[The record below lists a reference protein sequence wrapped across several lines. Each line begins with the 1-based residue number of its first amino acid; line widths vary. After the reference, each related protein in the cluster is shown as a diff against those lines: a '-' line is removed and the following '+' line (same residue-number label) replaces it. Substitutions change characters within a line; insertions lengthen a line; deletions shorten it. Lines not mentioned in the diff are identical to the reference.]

1 MAGNFAL
8 NNLNMDLGLDVDE
21 RRLPTKNFMLISGV
35 VLILLLTFIFWII
48 TPTIKGIFT
57 TRTELEQANEK
68 LADYASKLDRIRALA
83 TSSDYQYSDLVD
95 KILPENNPFME
106 LQYSLNQLALEH
118 NLTFTRFEY
127 SPGLVATPSADF
139 ASSNRDAMSVAARYA
154 QEMDNEGFTM
164 FIEAQGPYNDLVAFL
179 KKLENFLMA
188 AGKRYAGNPNIAF
201 IDVGTFGLW
210 GEGHTGASSHLS
222 QEDTVRIT
230 KIHIDLHV
238 KAFPGTLLCIS
249 DDVDGAE
256 NQTGNYPATDYARS
270 KGVSLRDD
278 SIMVQNPPRSWF
290 HADMADRFWR
300 ELPVIVEHEHYG
312 SSKARG
318 AWDSDLLEKSVEDY
332 HASFMS
338 IHWRPQQEWDEC
350 KDAIRR
356 INLRLGYRIQLREM
370 ELPKTAEIGKPFSV
384 KSVWANAGVAP
395 CYPGGFMTLTFKD
408 EKGGIVAALSDETLD
423 FRTLKVG
430 PKDAIPVTTHESI
443 FTAGRFAPTTKPGV
457 YDVYVSVGQRD
468 GTPVLAL
475 PLPNNDGQRRYKI
488 GQIELK

>member
-179 KKLENFLMA
+179 KKLENTAPFA
-188 AGKRYAGNPNIAF
+188 T
-201 IDVGTFGLW
+201 VGYS
-210 GEGHTGASSHLS
+210 E
-222 QEDTVRIT
+222 INN
-230 KIHIDLHV
+230 
-238 KAFPGTLLCIS
+238 TLLGLASAQIEVIAS
-249 DDVDGAE
+249 YYTPDIELNIDDPLPEITAE
-256 NQTGNYPATDYARS
+256 DRETLQALNDFNIPDYSQLYQSQIVGGKTDLFTIGN
-270 KGVSLRDD
+270 
-278 SIMVQNPPRSWF
+278 
-290 HADMADRFWR
+290 
-300 ELPVIVEHEHYG
+300 LPV
-312 SSKARG
+312 
-318 AWDSDLLEKSVEDY
+318 
-332 HASFMS
+332 
-338 IHWRPQQEWDEC
+338 
-350 KDAIRR
+350 
-356 INLRLGYRIQLREM
+356 
-370 ELPKTAEIGKPFSV
+370 
-384 KSVWANAGVAP
+384 
-395 CYPGGFMTLTFKD
+395 
-408 EKGGIVAALSDETLD
+408 
-423 FRTLKVG
+423 
-430 PKDAIPVTTHESI
+430 
-443 FTAGRFAPTTKPGV
+443 
-457 YDVYVSVGQRD
+457 
-468 GTPVLAL
+468 AL
-475 PLPNNDGQRRYKI
+475 PE
-488 GQIELK
+488 ELAQE